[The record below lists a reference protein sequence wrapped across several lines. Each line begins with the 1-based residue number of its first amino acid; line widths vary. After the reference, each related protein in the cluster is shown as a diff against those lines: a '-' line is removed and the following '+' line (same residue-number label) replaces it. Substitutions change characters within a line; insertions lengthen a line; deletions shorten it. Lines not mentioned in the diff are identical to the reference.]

1 MIEEIY
7 SESFGKLLIDKK
19 EKIMIVRWQGKPSF
33 DEYKFLSEKAL
44 LLGDL
49 HDLNK
54 WLSDSRKGK
63 DISLEIQQWMI
74 TQFIPRAMVRFHKV
88 ANLLSVNAF
97 RAIASKRVLKELSN
111 KIPVRFFSDNDEA
124 MAWLLE

>member
-7 SESFGKLLIDKK
+7 SESFGKIFIDKK
-19 EKIMIVRWQGKPSF
+19 EKIMIVRWQGKLSF
-33 DEYKFLSEKAL
+33 DEYKFMSEKAL
-44 LLGDL
+44 QLSDL

-54 WLSDSRKGK
+54 WLSDSRKGQ

-74 TQFIPRAMVRFHKV
+74 TQFVPRAMVRFYKV

-124 MAWLLE
+124 MAWLHE